1 MIFTWHKKS
10 LRWVN
15 SKLHTSMGIHMPLIR
30 LYSSSLDY
38 PLVIK
43 LHLQKQEIVRVTL
56 TKIVA
61 ATTAIITRFEIFF
74 YLLFLLFLKD
84 ICNELASTYYL
95 DIIPVFFLW
104 ENWLSIIL
112 VDCQISVVLRGT
124 GEYVYEDQ
132 YCVKISYSYGCFSSV
147 TYVKTSA
154 ADHTNKHTE

>member
-1 MIFTWHKKS
+1 MGQ
-10 LRWVN
+10 LQAAYEYGN
-15 SKLHTSMGIHMPLIR
+15 SHAPH
-30 LYSSSLDY
+30 
-38 PLVIK
+38 
-43 LHLQKQEIVRVTL
+43 
-56 TKIVA
+56 KIVQLLFGLSVGHKA
-61 ATTAIITRFEIFF
+61 SPAKTRNSQSDIDQNRCSNHSNNNQIWDFF
-74 YLLFLLFLKD
+74 FLLFLLFLKD